1 MGAHSKRTRRTWAPA
16 STWEGSCTKP
26 AASPMRNAFIA
37 RQSQPAGA
45 ILCCSTTSAFCWKT
59 CTARTRRWKR
69 TKERCTAIHVS
80 RTVTTI
86 SRSCAKR
93 SASPGTPSG
102 TWRSIEGWSS
112 REDEHE
118 SDPVSSEDFFGPEQS
133 RDGLGIGDLPLAHP
147 GERRGE
153 RKREHLEEFL
163 VVELRALV
171 LEPSREV
178 DFDPLVR
185 IRDRDVDRRYVP
197 PLRGGVAGLLLELAP
212 GGRERIC
219 PRIDLARRDFVH
231 VAPERIAILAL
242 HHELARVGE
251 RDHRDR
257 SRMFDEFALG
267 GSAVRQPHRVAAHL
281 EQLAVVDQL
290 AGKPVLA
297 EILHVPAA
305 PLTGP

>member
-1 MGAHSKRTRRTWAPA
+1 MRVGATGTSPTRRSAATVTAPRSWLRRA
-16 STWEGSCTKP
+16 LG
-26 AASPMRNAFIA
+26 RLA
-37 RQSQPAGA
+37 RGYTAGA
-45 ILCCSTTSAFCWKT
+45 SRTPTSSRTLAEVLPCWS
-59 CTARTRRWKR
+59 RETRRGKS
-69 TKERCTAIHVS
+69 A
-80 RTVTTI
+80 
-86 SRSCAKR
+86 SRSGTGSEIPKGR
-93 SASPGTPSG
+93 SERAPLSA
-102 TWRSIEGWSS
+102 
-112 REDEHE
+112 EH
-118 SDPVSSEDFFGPEQS
+118 FLGPEQS

-171 LEPSREV
+171 SELLREV

-185 IRDRDVDRRYVP
+185 IRDRDVDRRHVP
-197 PLRGGVAGLLLELAP
+197 PPRRSVARLLLELAP
-212 GGRERIC
+212 GGRERIF
-219 PRIDLARRDFVH
+219 PRIDLARRDFDH
-231 VAPERIAILAL
+231 VAPERIPVLAL
-242 HHELARVGE
+242 HDELARVGE
-251 RDHRDR
+251 RDHRYR

-281 EQLAVVDQL
+281 EQLAVVYQL